1 MLGKRVNK
9 PKEDGD
15 WNLVS
20 ISLYLALWFGLCSI
34 AGFSL
39 SGVFLIGGLANLAGW
54 FALILAVACLAIWVF
69 SKRDTLFTSSNHDN
83 NWQKIETNIN
93 QFLYA
98 NHLYVADNVN
108 SNKIILPCVKNCK
121 SGFKIQALGGLRKK
135 LLDQETI
142 DELQAYLDNC
152 GVSLFIRE
160 SYYDNGWVHFV
171 TGNNINLD
179 RLHF

>member
-9 PKEDGD
+9 PREDGD
-15 WNLVS
+15 WDLVS
-20 ISLYLALWFGLCSI
+20 ISPYLAIWFGLCSI

-54 FALILAVACLAIWVF
+54 FALILTLVCLAIWVF
-69 SKRDTLFTSSNHDN
+69 DKRDTLFTSDRDDN
-83 NWQKIETNIN
+83 WRKIKANIN

-98 NHLYVADNVN
+98 DHLYIADNIN
-108 SNKIILPCVKNCK
+108 SNKIILPVVQNCK

-135 LLDQETI
+135 LLDQETM

-152 GVSLFIRE
+152 GVNLFIRE
-160 SYYDNGWVHFV
+160 SYYYNGWVHFV
-171 TGNNINLD
+171 TGKDINSD
-179 RLHF
+179 RLRFR

>member
-1 MLGKRVNK
+1 MMLGKRVNK

-54 FALILAVACLAIWVF
+54 FALILAVVCLTIWVF
-69 SKRDTLFTSSNHDN
+69 SKKDILFTNGHVN
-83 NWQKIETNIN
+83 NWRRIKANIN

-98 NHLYVADNVN
+98 NHLYIADNVN
-108 SNKIILPCVKNCK
+108 SDKIILPVVQNCK

-135 LLDQETI
+135 LLDQEI
-142 DELQAYLDNC
+142 MDELQAYLDNC

-179 RLHF
+179 GLHF